1 MPVKSTYNMGK
12 SFSGCN
18 DCVHRSFW
26 DLCVVG
32 GRLGNPCLSSTYSW
46 FKLKLITLVCL
57 NFPLN
62 HRSFPSHV
70 RVWEQLLF
78 LPRSAARGR
87 WKLGGTPG
95 CQQLLHLSTCR
106 DNTNTQPPPAS
117 HSLRQKCTMAEVED
131 VPEVIVNRSLKLWSQ
146 STNLQTRWRRVRR
159 RTTSL
164 LLRSP
169 SMPWWKLTR
178 SRS

>member
-1 MPVKSTYNMGK
+1 MGK

-32 GRLGNPCLSSTYSW
+32 GWLGNPCLSSTYSW
-46 FKLKLITLVCL
+46 FELKLITLVCL

-62 HRSFPSHV
+62 HRSFPV
-70 RVWEQLLF
+70 
-78 LPRSAARGR
+78 PREGVGAALIFAPIRRQRALEAGR
-87 WKLGGTPG
+87 DSRL
-95 CQQLLHLSTCR
+95 CQCEQLLHLSTCR
-106 DNTNTQPPPAS
+106 DNTNTQPPPAP